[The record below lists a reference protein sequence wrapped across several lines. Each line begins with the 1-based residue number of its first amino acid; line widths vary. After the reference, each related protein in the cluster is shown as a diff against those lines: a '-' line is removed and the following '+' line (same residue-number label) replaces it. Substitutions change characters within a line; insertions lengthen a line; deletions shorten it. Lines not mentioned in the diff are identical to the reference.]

1 MRLINYLLL
10 LVLSSCSISPFHAST
25 TGRTFGQ
32 GSGQF
37 EVGNFSSSYYL
48 KFVHGLSDN
57 FDVGYFIEFGDY
69 TTSGINLKYS
79 VVNNP
84 QGYALAFELLYG
96 GDGDNEYTSFGAI
109 NSYNL
114 GNGVEFFV
122 NTRVNKINA
131 DKSSFS
137 LDKASGSI
145 ELKDYS
151 TTYFYYAY
159 GVNLWLTS
167 NAGFSLYSSNFTG
180 SGIKTKTGIIGGALL
195 FNY

>member
-1 MRLINYLLL
+1 MRFISSLLL
-10 LVLSSCSISPFHAST
+10 LILSSCSISPFHAST
-25 TGRTFGQ
+25 TGRTFGK

-57 FDVGYFIEFGDY
+57 FDIGYFVEFGDF
-69 TTSGINLKYS
+69 TTSGISLKYS
-79 VVNNP
+79 AINNP

-96 GDGDNEYTSFGAI
+96 ADGDSEYTTIGAI

-114 GNGVEFFV
+114 GNGVEFFL
-122 NTRVNKINA
+122 NTRLNKISA
-131 DKSSFS
+131 DSSNFT
-137 LDKASGSI
+137 LDQSSGSI
-145 ELKDYS
+145 ELKEYDTS
-151 TTYFYYAY
+151 YFYYAY